1 MEFCDHG
8 DKYDRDQC
16 QRDDCPCARLGY
28 RSRHVA
34 FPKLQELRSQGQ
46 LVNRCPDLNLYDLQN
61 YVGRAG
67 QEHHEKRKHHRDRK
81 PRQPEGPPPNVAS
94 SSSGDNPVKLGR
106 IDDSWYHS
114 DGKHLEATQV
124 EPSPPSEAATG
135 HAVSTQ
141 VWLTLLLLPVFSALC
156 PLNEVVRLAC
166 TSRMALEPTVAG
178 HLAFIQHLW
187 RMLSRRPTSSMGRHH
202 RDQTPMQPEGPPPNV
217 ASPSSGGN
225 PVKLEPV
232 AVNRLWRLEQE
243 IEPYEAV
250 TTEDFMNRAA
260 EQTRRWQAAG
270 TATSSQAS
278 RRDLED
284 LPAPASHLINMCLQC
299 EMKPGIDWPLGLLC
313 KECYEGLSE
322 TK

>member
-1 MEFCDHG
+1 MANPYHSAATSLVRSLWPG
-8 DKYDRDQC
+8 QTSMDRGVSQGRP
-16 QRDDCPCARLGY
+16 QRRASALKVAVQGFEGRVIIPPWAVFIGRLGY

-34 FPKLQELRSQGQ
+34 LPKPQERRSQGK

-67 QEHHEKRKHHRDRK
+67 QEHHEKRKHHCDQK

-94 SSSGDNPVKLGR
+94 SSSGDNPVNLGR

-135 HAVSTQ
+135 HAVSTK
-141 VWLTLLLLPVFSALC
+141 VWLTLLLLPAISALC

-187 RMLSRRPTSSMGRHH
+187 RMLSRRPTNSTGRHH
-202 RDQTPMQPEGPPPNV
+202 RETCRPQ
-217 ASPSSGGN
+217 
-225 PVKLEPV
+225 L
-232 AVNRLWRLEQE
+232 
-243 IEPYEAV
+243 
-250 TTEDFMNRAA
+250 
-260 EQTRRWQAAG
+260 
-270 TATSSQAS
+270 AT
-278 RRDLED
+278 
-284 LPAPASHLINMCLQC
+284 
-299 EMKPGIDWPLGLLC
+299 
-313 KECYEGLSE
+313 
-322 TK
+322 